1 MYENFTGNH
10 GLAMRRF
17 HKLLFIMR
25 LITVFLI
32 ASLMQVSAAGF
43 AQRITL
49 SAKKAPLE
57 KIFRD
62 IHDQTGYDFLYGRK
76 VLSTKKP
83 VDIQVSNKSLE
94 EVLKICLAGQS
105 LEYVIED
112 KTVLIK
118 EKQSQRVAEEL
129 RVNVEKQ
136 DKITI
141 TGKVTDTLG
150 LPLPGVVI
158 AAVNKPNLGTQT
170 DNNGKFVLDV
180 EPGTL
185 LRFSYVG
192 YKEQRFTVSSTTRV
206 INIRL
211 QENNIQADEV
221 VITAL
226 GQKQRKE
233 AIVGSVT
240 TVRPGDLKVP
250 SSNLTGAM
258 AGKIAGVIAFQPSGQ
273 PGQDNANFFIRG
285 VTTFGYKKDPLILID
300 NVEMTS
306 SDLARLQVDDIESF
320 SILKDASATA
330 LYGARGGNGVILVK
344 TKEGK
349 NGKAQ
354 INFRLEGSSSES
366 VKSLELAD
374 PITYMKLFN
383 EATMT
388 RNPSAIL
395 PYTPNKI
402 ANTIAAMKGLP
413 GSNAFVYPAVNWM
426 DMLFKKRTSTE
437 RANLNISGGG
447 GVARYYIAG
456 SYTNDNG
463 ILRTDIRNNNNN
475 NVSFKNYQLRSN
487 INIDLTPSTELI
499 VRLSG
504 NFNEY
509 VGPMTNDPSFATDL
523 YNIAT
528 HTSPVDFPAYYEPDA
543 ANAGVQH
550 ILFGNNTDGTIL
562 PDGTTPPTNGDV
574 KNINPYAAL
583 LRGNRR
589 FSESRMLAQLELN
602 QKLDFLT
609 KGLNFKGIFS
619 TNRYARF
626 ESQLAYAPYFY
637 NVQAYDKATNQYTLN
652 WINNKPD
659 QAREYLNYYAGASTL
674 NTFLYLQG
682 VIDYTKDFGEDHNVS
697 AALIGTQQ
705 QQLNANASTLFT
717 SLPYRNLGLSGRA
730 TYAYKSRYFLEFNFG
745 YNGSERFSE
754 NHRFGFFPTIGAS
767 WIVSGEKFYG
777 NLSNVIDR
785 MKLRAS
791 YGLVGNDA
799 ISDRRF
805 FYLSDVNLNGGNSA
819 VFGTNNGYGHNGVA
833 INNYENRDVT
843 WEVSKQINLGLELTF
858 LKNMRL
864 TAEVYKNYK
873 SDILQNRSDIPS
885 TMGLEAA
892 ITANI
897 GKVESQGIEFSLD
910 GKHNFT
916 QDFWISSM
924 ANFTFAKNKFT
935 QYEEPNFDE
944 KYLLHQGVALNRNF
958 GYVAERLFVDDNEA
972 RNSPAQIFS
981 NNGTPPR
988 GGDIKYRDLNGDGV
1002 IDSKDQT
1009 WLGNPTVPE
1018 IVYGFGFSTGYK
1030 NFDLNVFFQG
1040 QTRVSF
1046 VIDPARTSP
1055 FIKSPDSW
1063 LPGNTQVIK
1072 QYADDHWSEDNQ
1084 NLYALYPRLG
1094 TNGGEIENNR
1104 QNSSWWLRDGS
1115 FLRMKSLEFGYTL
1128 PKKFVN
1134 KIRLRNLRVYFSGLN
1149 LLTWSPFTM
1158 WDPELG
1164 GNGFAYPL
1172 QKVYNLGINV
1182 NL

>member
-1 MYENFTGNH
+1 MKHFYWFY
-10 GLAMRRF
+10 RCFRVPQ
-17 HKLLFIMR
+17 KLCVLH
-25 LITVFLI
+25 
-32 ASLMQVSAAGF
+32 
-43 AQRITL
+43 TL
-49 SAKKAPLE
+49 SCLIIISLTLFNTPDASAQAGGKK
-57 KIFRD
+57 
-62 IHDQTGYDFLYGRK
+62 
-76 VLSTKKP
+76 
-83 VDIQVSNKSLE
+83 
-94 EVLKICLAGQS
+94 
-105 LEYVIED
+105 
-112 KTVLIK
+112 
-118 EKQSQRVAEEL
+118 
-129 RVNVEKQ
+129 
-136 DKITI
+136 TI
-141 TGKVTDTLG
+141 TGKVTDAMG
-150 LPLPGVVI
+150 LPLPGVIV
-158 AAVNKPNLGTQT
+158 ATTSGPKLGTQT
-170 DNNGKFVLDV
+170 DNNGRFVLDV
-180 EPGTL
+180 EPGVV

-192 YKEQRFTVSSTTRV
+192 YIEQKVTVTLTTNV
-206 INIRL
+206 IDIKL
-211 QENNIQADEV
+211 LESAIQADEV
-221 VITAL
+221 VITAM

-233 AIVGSVT
+233 AIVGAVST
-240 TVRPGDLKVP
+240 IRPGDLKVP
-250 SSNLTGAM
+250 ASNLTGAM
-258 AGKIAGVIAFQPSGQ
+258 AGKISGVIAFQPSGQ
-273 PGQDNANFFIRG
+273 PGQDNSNFFIRG
-285 VTTFGYKKDPLILID
+285 VTTFGYRREPLILID

-349 NGKAQ
+349 PGKAQ
-354 INFRLEGSSSES
+354 INFRLEGSASEAI
-366 VKSLELAD
+366 KSLEIAD
-374 PITYMKLFN
+374 PITYMKLYN
-383 EATMT
+383 EALTT
-388 RNPSAIL
+388 RNSPGAL
-395 PYTPNKI
+395 YTPNKI
-402 ANTIAAMKGLP
+402 MNTLASMNGAP
-413 GSNAFVYPAVNWM
+413 GSNPYVYPAVNWM
-426 DMLFKKRTSTE
+426 DMLFKKRTTTE

-456 SYTNDNG
+456 SYSNDNG
-463 ILRTDIRNNNNN
+463 ILKTDIRNNNNN

-487 INIDLTPSTELI
+487 INIDLTNTTELV

-550 ILFGNNTDGTIL
+550 ILFGNNTSATVL
-562 PDGTTPPTNGDV
+562 PDGTTPPSSSTDV

-637 NVQAYDKATNQYTLN
+637 NVQSYDKASNQYTLN

-659 QAREYLNYYAGASTL
+659 QAREYLNYYAGESTL

-682 VIDYTKDFGEDHNVS
+682 VIDYSADLGENHNVS

-705 QQLNANASTLFT
+705 QQLNANAKTLFN
-717 SLPYRNLGLSGRA
+717 SLPFRNLGLSGRA
-730 TYAYKSRYFLEFNFG
+730 TYSYKSRYFLEANFG

-777 NLSNVIDR
+777 NLANVIDR

-805 FYLSDVNLNGGNSA
+805 FYLSDVNLNGGNPAS
-819 VFGTNNGYGHNGVA
+819 FGTNLEYSHNGVS

-843 WEVSKQINLGLELTF
+843 WEVSRQINLGLELTL
-858 LKNMRL
+858 LKNFRF
-864 TAEVYKNYK
+864 TTEVYKNYK
-873 SDILQNRSDIPS
+873 SDILQERKDIPS
-885 TMGLEAA
+885 TMGLESK
-892 ITANI
+892 ISANI

-916 QDFWISSM
+916 RDFWVSSI
-924 ANFTFAKNKFT
+924 ANFTLAKNKYT
-935 QYEEPNFDE
+935 QYEEPDFDE
-944 KYLLHQGVALNRNF
+944 KYRLHNGVSLNRNF
-958 GYVAERLFVDDNEA
+958 GYIAERLFVDDNEA
-972 RNSPAQIFS
+972 KNSPKQIFS
-981 NNGTPPR
+981 NNGIAPM

-1002 IDSKDQT
+1002 IDGKDQT
-1009 WLGNPTVPE
+1009 WFGNPTVPE
-1018 IVYGFGFSTGYK
+1018 IVYGFGLSTGYK
-1030 NFDLNVFFQG
+1030 NFDFNVFFQG
-1040 QTRVSF
+1040 QTGVSF
-1046 VIDPARTSP
+1046 VIDPGRTSP
-1055 FIKSPDSW
+1055 FIKSPDAW
-1063 LPGNTQVIK
+1063 LTGNTQVI
-1072 QYADDHWSEDNQ
+1072 QQFADDHWSEDNQ

-1094 TNGGEIENNR
+1094 INGAVIENNR

-1115 FLRMKSLEFGYTL
+1115 FLRMKSLEVGYTL
-1128 PKKFVN
+1128 PRRLAN
-1134 KIRLRNLRVYFSGLN
+1134 KIKLKNLRVYFSGLN
-1149 LLTWSPFTM
+1149 LITWSPFTM
-1158 WDPELG
+1158 WDPEIG
-1164 GNGFAYPL
+1164 GNGFSYPL
-1172 QKVYNLGINV
+1172 QKVYNIGV
-1182 NL
+1182 NISL

>member
-1 MYENFTGNH
+1 MYKIFTPKICMPSAYVNK
-10 GLAMRRF
+10 F
-17 HKLLFIMR
+17 LLTMKIAFF
-25 LITVFLI
+25 LVFLG
-32 ASLMQVSAAGF
+32 LMQTSASVRS
-43 AQRITL
+43 QSITYKDNSTSL
-49 SAKKAPLE
+49 KEVFSEINK
-57 KIFRD
+57 
-62 IHDQTGYDFLYGRK
+62 QTGYNVFWSAKNITRAPK
-76 VLSTKKP
+76 LS
-83 VDIQVSNKSLE
+83 VNFNKSSIS
-94 EVLKICLAGQS
+94 EVLDICFEGLDLTYTIQGKS
-105 LEYVIED
+105 VIVKPAPKPE
-112 KTVLIK
+112 I
-118 EKQSQRVAEEL
+118 VAPL
-129 RVNVEKQ
+129 RL
-136 DKITI
+136 TI
-141 TGKVTDTLG
+141 TGSVKDASG
-150 LPLPGVVI
+150 QPLVGVVV
-158 AAVNKPNLGTQT
+158 ADVNNPKVGTQT
-170 DNNGKFVLDV
+170 DNNGKYVLDV
-180 EPGTL
+180 TVGTL
-185 LRFSYVG
+185 LRFSYIG
-192 YKEQRFTVSSTTRV
+192 YQEQRVTVAEATV
-206 INIRL
+206 INIVL
-211 QENNIQADEV
+211 QESNIQAEEV
-221 VITAL
+221 VITAM
-226 GQKQRKE
+226 GQRQRKE

-240 TVRPGDLKVP
+240 SVRPGDLKVP

-258 AGKIAGVIAFQPSGQ
+258 AGRVAGVIAFQPSGQ

-285 VTTFGYKKDPLILID
+285 VTTFGYKRDPLILID
-300 NVEMTS
+300 NVEMTT

-354 INFRLEGSSSES
+354 ISVRLEGSASES
-366 VKSLELAD
+366 VRSLELAD
-374 PITYMKLFN
+374 PITYMRLYN
-383 EATMT
+383 EALTT
-388 RNPSAIL
+388 RNSPGAL
-395 PYTPNKI
+395 YTPNKI
-402 ANTIAAMKGLP
+402 TNTQASLNGAP

-437 RANLNISGGG
+437 RANLNVSGGG

-456 SYTNDNG
+456 SFSNDNG
-463 ILRTDIRNNNNN
+463 ILRTDIRNNNKN

-487 INIDLTPSTELI
+487 VNIDLTSSTELV

-509 VGPMTNDPSFATDL
+509 TGPMTNDPSFATDL

-528 HTSPVDFPAYYEPDA
+528 HTSPVDFPAYYEPDG

-550 ILFGNNTDGTIL
+550 ILFGNNTATTVL
-562 PDGTTPPTNGDV
+562 PDGTTPPTSSTEV
-574 KNINPYAAL
+574 RNINPYAAL

-602 QKLDFLT
+602 QKLGFLA

-637 NVQAYDKATNQYTLN
+637 NVKSYDKASNQYTLN
-652 WINNKPD
+652 WINNQPE

-682 VIDYTKDFGEDHNVS
+682 VLDYSSDFSEDHNIS

-705 QQLNANASTLFT
+705 QLLNANANTLFN
-717 SLPYRNLGLSGRA
+717 SLPFRNLGLSGRA

-777 NLSNVIDR
+777 NIANVVDR

-805 FYLSDVNLNGGNSA
+805 FYLSDVNLNGGNPAS
-819 VFGTNNGYGHNGVA
+819 FGTNLGYSHSGVV

-843 WEVSKQINLGLELTF
+843 WEVSRQINLGLELTF
-858 LKNMRL
+858 LKNIRF
-864 TAEVYKNYK
+864 TTEVYKNYK
-873 SDILQNRSDIPS
+873 SDILQNRSGIPS
-885 TMGLEAA
+885 TMGLESG
-892 ITANI
+892 ISANI
-897 GKVESQGIEFSLD
+897 GKVESEGIEFSLD
-910 GKHNFT
+910 GKQNLSK
-916 QDFWISSM
+916 DFWISSI
-924 ANFTFAKNKFT
+924 ANFTFAKNKYT
-935 QYEEPNFDE
+935 QFEEPAFDE
-944 KYLLHQGVALNRNF
+944 SYRLHTGVAINRNY
-958 GYVAERLFVDDNEA
+958 GYIAERLFVDDNEA
-972 RNSPAQIFS
+972 RNSPTQIFS
-981 NNGTPPR
+981 TNGVPPM

-1002 IDSKDQT
+1002 IDGKDQT
-1009 WLGNPTVPE
+1009 WFGNPTVPE
-1018 IVYGFGFSTGYK
+1018 IVYGFGMSTGFK

-1046 VIDPARTSP
+1046 AIDAGRTSP

-1072 QYADDHWSEDNQ
+1072 QFADDHWSEDNQ

-1094 TNGGEIENNR
+1094 TNGAVIENNR

-1128 PKKFVN
+1128 PKKLVN
-1134 KIRLRNLRVYFSGLN
+1134 RAKIKNMRIYFSGLN
-1149 LLTWSPFTM
+1149 LITWSPFRM

>member
-1 MYENFTGNH
+1 MYENFTGHN
-10 GLAMRRF
+10 GMRNRYVQ
-17 HKLLFIMR
+17 KILFIMR
-25 LITVFLI
+25 LTTVLLI
-32 ASLMQVSAAGF
+32 AVIMQVSASSN
-43 AQRITL
+43 AQRVSL
-49 SAKKAPLE
+49 HQKQVPLE
-57 KIFRD
+57 KIFRE
-62 IHDQTGYDFLYGRK
+62 IHNQTGYDFLYDRK
-76 VLSTKKP
+76 VISTKKV
-83 VDIQVSNKSLE
+83 VDINVINEKIE
-94 EVLKICLAGQS
+94 NVLAICFEGQN
-105 LEYVIED
+105 LEYTIED
-112 KTVLIK
+112 NTVVIK
-118 EKQSQRVAEEL
+118 KKQILVPPKSVINVSEAAL
-129 RVNVEKQ
+129 RMTV
-136 DKITI
+136 
-141 TGKVTDTLG
+141 TGKVTDTMG
-150 LPLPGVVI
+150 VALPGVVV
-158 AAVNKPNLGTQT
+158 ASVTGPKRGTQT
-170 DNNGKFVLDV
+170 DNNGRFILDV
-180 EPGTL
+180 DPGVI

-192 YKEQRFTVSSTTRV
+192 YIEQRVTVDASNSV
-206 INIRL
+206 INIKL
-211 QENNIQADEV
+211 LESNIQADEV
-221 VITAL
+221 VITAM

-233 AIVGSVT
+233 AIVGAVSS
-240 TVRPGDLKVP
+240 VRPGDLKVP
-250 SSNLTGAM
+250 ASNLTSAM
-258 AGKIAGVIAFQPSGQ
+258 AGRISGIIAFQPSGQ
-273 PGQDNANFFIRG
+273 PGQDNSNFFIRG
-285 VTTFGYKKDPLILID
+285 VTTFGYRKDPLILID

-306 SDLARLQVDDIESF
+306 TDLARLQVDDIESF

-349 NGKAQ
+349 TGKAQ
-354 INFRLEGSSSES
+354 ITFRLERSASEA

-374 PITYMKLFN
+374 PITYMKLYN
-383 EATMT
+383 EAITT
-388 RNPSAIL
+388 RNSPGAL
-395 PYTPNKI
+395 YTPNKI
-402 ANTIAAMKGLP
+402 LNTQATLNGAP
-413 GSNAFVYPAVNWM
+413 GSNPYVYPAVNWM

-437 RANLNISGGG
+437 RANLNVSGGG

-456 SYTNDNG
+456 SYSNDNG
-463 ILRTDIRNNNNN
+463 ILRTDIRNNNKN

-487 INIDLTPSTELI
+487 VNIDLTNSTELI

-528 HTSPVDFPAYYEPDA
+528 HTSPVDFPAYYEPDV
-543 ANAGVQH
+543 ANGGVQH
-550 ILFGNNTDGTIL
+550 ILFGNNTEAAVL
-562 PDGTTPPTNGDV
+562 PDGSTPPTSSTDV

-609 KGLNFKGIFS
+609 KGLNFRGIFS

-637 NVQAYDKATNQYTLN
+637 NVKSYDKASNEYTLN

-682 VIDYTKDFGEDHNVS
+682 VVDYSADFGEDHNVS

-705 QQLNANASTLFT
+705 QQLNANANTLFN
-717 SLPYRNLGLSGRA
+717 SLPFRNLGLSGRA

-754 NHRFGFFPTIGAS
+754 NHRFGFFPTVGAS

-777 NLSNVIDR
+777 NLANVIDR

-805 FYLSDVNLNGGNSA
+805 FYLSDVNLNGGNPA
-819 VFGTNNGYGHNGVA
+819 YFGTNLDYSHSGVS

-843 WEVSKQINLGLELTF
+843 WEVSRQINLGLELTF
-858 LKNMRL
+858 LKNIRL
-864 TAEVYKNYK
+864 TTEVYRNYK
-873 SDILQNRSDIPS
+873 SDILQERRDIPS
-885 TMGLEAA
+885 TVGLESS
-892 ITANI
+892 ISANI

-910 GKHNFT
+910 GKHNFNRN
-916 QDFWISSM
+916 FWVASI
-924 ANFTFAKNKFT
+924 ANFTFAKNKYT
-935 QYEEPNFDE
+935 QYEEPDYDE
-944 KYLLHQGVALNRNF
+944 KYRLHNGVALNRNYGF
-958 GYVAERLFVDDNEA
+958 IAERLFVDDNEA
-972 RNSPAQIFS
+972 KNSPRQIFS
-981 NNGTPPR
+981 NNGIAPM

-1002 IDSKDQT
+1002 IDQKDMT
-1009 WLGNPTVPE
+1009 WFGNPTVPE
-1018 IVYGFGFSTGYK
+1018 IVYGFGMSTGFK

-1046 VIDPARTSP
+1046 VIDPGRTSP

-1063 LPGNTQVIK
+1063 LPGNTQVI
-1072 QYADDHWSEDNQ
+1072 QQFADDHWSEDNQ

-1094 TNGGEIENNR
+1094 INGAVIENNR

-1115 FLRMKSLEFGYTL
+1115 FLRMKSLEVGYTL
-1128 PKKFVN
+1128 PRSLVSRIKVKN
-1134 KIRLRNLRVYFSGLN
+1134 MRVYFSGLN
-1149 LLTWSPFTM
+1149 LVTWSPFTM
-1158 WDPELG
+1158 WDPEIG
-1164 GNGFAYPL
+1164 GNGFSYPL
-1172 QKVYNLGINV
+1172 QKVYNVGINV
-1182 NL
+1182 SL

>member
-1 MYENFTGNH
+1 MKHFYWFYRYSLVPEKLYSLHILCCLLIISLTILNTPQALSQTGN
-10 GLAMRRF
+10 
-17 HKLLFIMR
+17 
-25 LITVFLI
+25 
-32 ASLMQVSAAGF
+32 
-43 AQRITL
+43 
-49 SAKKAPLE
+49 KK
-57 KIFRD
+57 
-62 IHDQTGYDFLYGRK
+62 
-76 VLSTKKP
+76 
-83 VDIQVSNKSLE
+83 
-94 EVLKICLAGQS
+94 
-105 LEYVIED
+105 
-112 KTVLIK
+112 
-118 EKQSQRVAEEL
+118 
-129 RVNVEKQ
+129 
-136 DKITI
+136 TI
-141 TGKVTDTLG
+141 TGKVTDEAG
-150 LPLPGVVI
+150 LPLPGVVV
-158 AAVNKPNLGTQT
+158 AAVSGPKQGTQT
-170 DNNGKFVLDV
+170 DNNGRFVLDV
-180 EPGTL
+180 EPGVI

-192 YKEQRFTVSSTTRV
+192 YIEQRVTVTADNNV
-206 INIRL
+206 ISIKL
-211 QENNIQADEV
+211 LESNIQAEEV
-221 VITAL
+221 VITAM

-240 TVRPGDLKVP
+240 SVRPGDLKVP

-273 PGQDNANFFIRG
+273 PGQDNSNFFIRG
-285 VTTFGYKKDPLILID
+285 VTTFGYRKDPLILID

-349 NGKAQ
+349 TGKAQ
-354 INFRLEGSSSES
+354 INFRLEGSASEA
-366 VKSLELAD
+366 VRSLEIAD
-374 PITYMKLFN
+374 PITYMKLYN
-383 EATMT
+383 EAIIT
-388 RNPSAIL
+388 RNSPGAL
-395 PYTPNKI
+395 YTPNKI
-402 ANTIAAMKGLP
+402 MNTQASINGDP

-437 RANLNISGGG
+437 RANLNVSGGG

-456 SYTNDNG
+456 SYSNDNG

-487 INIDLTPSTELI
+487 INIDLSSSTELV

-504 NFNEY
+504 TFNEY
-509 VGPMTNDPSFATDL
+509 KGPMTNDPSFATDL

-550 ILFGNNTDGTIL
+550 ILFGNNTAATVL
-562 PDGTTPPTNGDV
+562 PDGTTPPTSSTDV

-602 QKLDFLT
+602 QKLDFVT

-626 ESQLAYAPYFY
+626 ESELAYAPYYY
-637 NVQAYDKATNQYTLN
+637 NVKAYDKGSNQYTLN

-659 QAREYLNYYAGASTL
+659 QAREYLNYYAGKSTL

-682 VIDYTKDFGEDHNVS
+682 VLDYSADLNENHNIS

-705 QQLNANASTLFT
+705 QQLNANADNLFN
-717 SLPYRNLGLSGRA
+717 SLPFRNLGLSGRA

-777 NLSNVIDR
+777 NLANVIDR

-819 VFGTNNGYGHNGVA
+819 SFGTNLDYSHNGVT
-833 INNYENRDVT
+833 IKNYENRDVT
-843 WEVSKQINLGLELTF
+843 WEVSKQINLGLELTLLRNF
-858 LKNMRL
+858 RF
-864 TAEVYKNYK
+864 TTEVYRNYK
-873 SDILQNRSDIPS
+873 SDILQERKDIPS
-885 TMGLEAA
+885 TMGLESN
-892 ITANI
+892 ISANI

-910 GKHNFT
+910 GKQNFSK
-916 QDFWISSM
+916 DFWIASI

-935 QYEEPNFDE
+935 QYEEPDFDE
-944 KYLLHQGVALNRNF
+944 KYRLHNGVSLNRNY
-958 GYVAERLFVDDNEA
+958 GYIAERLFVDDNEA
-972 RNSPAQIFS
+972 RNSPRQIFS
-981 NNGTPPR
+981 NNGIAPM

-1002 IDSKDQT
+1002 IDGKDQT
-1009 WLGNPTVPE
+1009 WFGNPTVPQ
-1018 IVYGFGFSTGYK
+1018 IVYGFGMSTGYK

-1040 QTRVSF
+1040 QTGVSF
-1046 VIDPARTSP
+1046 VIDPGRTSP
-1055 FIKSPDSW
+1055 FIKSPDAW

-1072 QYADDHWSEDNQ
+1072 QFADDHWSEDNQ

-1094 TNGGEIENNR
+1094 INGAVIENNR

-1115 FLRMKSLEFGYTL
+1115 FLRMKSLEVGYTL
-1128 PKKFVN
+1128 PRSLVS
-1134 KIRLRNLRVYFSGLN
+1134 KIKVRNLRVYFSGLN
-1149 LLTWSPFTM
+1149 LITWSPFTM
-1158 WDPELG
+1158 WDPEIG
-1164 GNGFAYPL
+1164 GNGFSYPL
-1172 QKVYNLGINV
+1172 QKVYNVGINV

>member
-1 MYENFTGNH
+1 
-10 GLAMRRF
+10 
-17 HKLLFIMR
+17 
-25 LITVFLI
+25 
-32 ASLMQVSAAGF
+32 
-43 AQRITL
+43 
-49 SAKKAPLE
+49 
-57 KIFRD
+57 
-62 IHDQTGYDFLYGRK
+62 
-76 VLSTKKP
+76 
-83 VDIQVSNKSLE
+83 
-94 EVLKICLAGQS
+94 
-105 LEYVIED
+105 
-112 KTVLIK
+112 
-118 EKQSQRVAEEL
+118 
-129 RVNVEKQ
+129 
-136 DKITI
+136 
-141 TGKVTDTLG
+141 
-150 LPLPGVVI
+150 
-158 AAVNKPNLGTQT
+158 
-170 DNNGKFVLDV
+170 
-180 EPGTL
+180 
-185 LRFSYVG
+185 
-192 YKEQRFTVSSTTRV
+192 
-206 INIRL
+206 
-211 QENNIQADEV
+211 
-221 VITAL
+221 
-226 GQKQRKE
+226 
-233 AIVGSVT
+233 
-240 TVRPGDLKVP
+240 
-250 SSNLTGAM
+250 
-258 AGKIAGVIAFQPSGQ
+258 
-273 PGQDNANFFIRG
+273 
-285 VTTFGYKKDPLILID
+285 
-300 NVEMTS
+300 
-306 SDLARLQVDDIESF
+306 
-320 SILKDASATA
+320 
-330 LYGARGGNGVILVK
+330 
-344 TKEGK
+344 
-349 NGKAQ
+349 
-354 INFRLEGSSSES
+354 
-366 VKSLELAD
+366 
-374 PITYMKLFN
+374 
-383 EATMT
+383 
-388 RNPSAIL
+388 
-395 PYTPNKI
+395 
-402 ANTIAAMKGLP
+402 
-413 GSNAFVYPAVNWM
+413 
-426 DMLFKKRTSTE
+426 
-437 RANLNISGGG
+437 
-447 GVARYYIAG
+447 
-456 SYTNDNG
+456 
-463 ILRTDIRNNNNN
+463 
-475 NVSFKNYQLRSN
+475 
-487 INIDLTPSTELI
+487 
-499 VRLSG
+499 
-504 NFNEY
+504 
-509 VGPMTNDPSFATDL
+509 
-523 YNIAT
+523 
-528 HTSPVDFPAYYEPDA
+528 
-543 ANAGVQH
+543 
-550 ILFGNNTDGTIL
+550 
-562 PDGTTPPTNGDV
+562 
-574 KNINPYAAL
+574 
-583 LRGNRR
+583 
-589 FSESRMLAQLELN
+589 
-602 QKLDFLT
+602 
-609 KGLNFKGIFS
+609 
-619 TNRYARF
+619 
-626 ESQLAYAPYFY
+626 
-637 NVQAYDKATNQYTLN
+637 
-652 WINNKPD
+652 
-659 QAREYLNYYAGASTL
+659 
-674 NTFLYLQG
+674 
-682 VIDYTKDFGEDHNVS
+682 
-697 AALIGTQQ
+697 
-705 QQLNANASTLFT
+705 
-717 SLPYRNLGLSGRA
+717 
-730 TYAYKSRYFLEFNFG
+730 
-745 YNGSERFSE
+745 
-754 NHRFGFFPTIGAS
+754 
-767 WIVSGEKFYG
+767 
-777 NLSNVIDR
+777 

>member
-1 MYENFTGNH
+1 
-10 GLAMRRF
+10 
-17 HKLLFIMR
+17 MR

-49 SAKKAPLE
+49 SAKKTSLE

-76 VLSTKKP
+76 MLGTKKP

-118 EKQSQRVAEEL
+118 EKQSLRVAEEL
-129 RVNVEKQ
+129 KVNAEKQ

-192 YKEQRFTVSSTTRV
+192 YKEQRITVSSATRV

-221 VITAL
+221 VITAM

-240 TVRPGDLKVP
+240 TVRPSDLKVP

-258 AGKIAGVIAFQPSGQ
+258 AGKIAGIIAFQPSGQ

-374 PITYMKLFN
+374 PITYMRLFN

-402 ANTIAAMKGLP
+402 ANTIAAMNGLP

-475 NVSFKNYQLRSN
+475 NVRFKNYQLRSN

-574 KNINPYAAL
+574 KNTNPYAAL

-682 VIDYTKDFGEDHNVS
+682 VVDYTKDFGEDHNIS

-843 WEVSKQINLGLELTF
+843 WEISKQINLGLELTF

-873 SDILQNRSDIPS
+873 SDILQNRSDIPT

-981 NNGTPPR
+981 TNGVPPR

>member
-777 NLSNVIDR
+777 NLSN
-785 MKLRAS
+785 
-791 YGLVGNDA
+791 
-799 ISDRRF
+799 
-805 FYLSDVNLNGGNSA
+805 
-819 VFGTNNGYGHNGVA
+819 
-833 INNYENRDVT
+833 
-843 WEVSKQINLGLELTF
+843 
-858 LKNMRL
+858 
-864 TAEVYKNYK
+864 
-873 SDILQNRSDIPS
+873 
-885 TMGLEAA
+885 
-892 ITANI
+892 
-897 GKVESQGIEFSLD
+897 
-910 GKHNFT
+910 
-916 QDFWISSM
+916 
-924 ANFTFAKNKFT
+924 
-935 QYEEPNFDE
+935 
-944 KYLLHQGVALNRNF
+944 
-958 GYVAERLFVDDNEA
+958 
-972 RNSPAQIFS
+972 
-981 NNGTPPR
+981 
-988 GGDIKYRDLNGDGV
+988 
-1002 IDSKDQT
+1002 
-1009 WLGNPTVPE
+1009 
-1018 IVYGFGFSTGYK
+1018 
-1030 NFDLNVFFQG
+1030 
-1040 QTRVSF
+1040 
-1046 VIDPARTSP
+1046 
-1055 FIKSPDSW
+1055 
-1063 LPGNTQVIK
+1063 
-1072 QYADDHWSEDNQ
+1072 
-1084 NLYALYPRLG
+1084 
-1094 TNGGEIENNR
+1094 
-1104 QNSSWWLRDGS
+1104 
-1115 FLRMKSLEFGYTL
+1115 
-1128 PKKFVN
+1128 
-1134 KIRLRNLRVYFSGLN
+1134 
-1149 LLTWSPFTM
+1149 
-1158 WDPELG
+1158 
-1164 GNGFAYPL
+1164 
-1172 QKVYNLGINV
+1172 
-1182 NL
+1182 